1 MTFSLFENCRTSLF
15 IFVNRKSHFVAKRD
29 VLEKYFIKVTPPF
42 VHILPLRCHFQ
53 PSMNT
58 FSPIYASKNYSMT
71 FLIEIG
77 DVKNDKSLFTA
88 KRVVLEEI
96 IITATPP
103 FVGIS
108 HTRDHFRAIFST
120 FRYQYYT
127 INHFIEFYSKNV
139 LTVTFS
145 R

>member
-1 MTFSLFENCRTSLF
+1 MTFSLFENRRTSLF
-15 IFVNRKSHFVAKRD
+15 IFVNRKNHFVAKRD

-42 VHILPLRCHFQ
+42 VHILPARCHFQ
-53 PSMNT
+53 PSINT

-77 DVKNDKSLFTA
+77 DKNDKSLFTA
-88 KRVVLEEI
+88 KRVVLEET
-96 IITATPP
+96 IITVTPP
-103 FVGIS
+103 FVDILRARS
-108 HTRDHFRAIFST
+108 HFRAILNN
-120 FRYQYYT
+120 FRCQYDT
-127 INHFIEFYSKNV
+127 IDYFIVFYSKNV